1 MKDLKKAFGPL
12 KWVADIIGVCGE
24 EAERIYNE
32 QVDARIKTMIPADTA
47 YGSYLLDE
55 AMGMVTSKSTFG
67 INMANELM
75 AHKEDIVMVT
85 DVTYLNGYIC
95 IDQLSGKF
103 KYYFD
108 SHIYNDLKDRKRMP
122 KIAGDIC
129 NYMANKFGCI
139 PVLCKRAMLTD
150 LTGEVSHTY
159 KDIARVMAEGDNSN
173 MWNSEI
179 KRQITEALDTLKY
192 LPSDNKYYFIAQ
204 GVHGWYLKADAEKNT
219 ALKNKALM
227 RKGIQEEANSPAEEI
242 EDAE

>member
-1 MKDLKKAFGPL
+1 MKDFKKAFMPF
-12 KWVADIIGVCGE
+12 KWVADSMTACGE
-24 EAERIYNE
+24 DAETIYEGQIEAREK
-32 QVDARIKTMIPADTA
+32 AMIHANTS

-55 AMGMVTSKSTFG
+55 AMGMITSKSTFG

-75 AHKEDIVMVT
+75 AHKDDIVFVT

-108 SHIYNDLKDRKRMP
+108 SHISKDLKERKRMP

-150 LTGEVSHTY
+150 LTGEISHTY

-204 GVHGWYLKADAEKNT
+204 GVHGWYLKADTEKNT

-227 RKGIQEEANSPAEEI
+227 RKGIQEEANSPAESI
-242 EDAE
+242 EDVE